1 MRVEDSSQFSK
12 LNLKL
17 KNERDRVIQQKKV
30 EIEKIKE
37 NYNQQSKDQRII
49 GAEKLDAIRD
59 QNQMAILET
68 LDHKEARLTD
78 IKKSLEET
86 QKQFSKQENFSKNQF
101 DNNISAIRDNYQQQ
115 LEYVHEKGREEL
127 ADTTDIVNELAQ
139 KIKYDNEDLI
149 IEETA
154 KAKTIANEMAVR
166 NDGFISNVDKQFK
179 RQVASLEKE
188 NKVQV
193 KGLEKDQRQEM
204 SRLKSEHFQKLSQN
218 NTFNQNEL
226 KAQKAFHEDTVKGR
240 KDAFESKY
248 ATLQKEHQSLM
259 GRLKAKIDEELNS
272 LKTYYTKARETIS
285 NKAEDQ
291 FYNITKIEPQIKQ
304 DEKFYYFSIEV
315 PKHEEPTVHI
325 NAQERNITV
334 TQNRRFDQRVEEN
347 GDVFKSKRS
356 ESLIKE
362 FKVPDILDGAKVT
375 RNYDEE
381 NATLTY
387 RIAKR

>member
-115 LEYVHEKGREEL
+115 LEYVHEKAREEL